1 MDIQDH
7 HKLLQ
12 VPSWIPS
19 ALNFMVGGV
28 NALFGLA
35 SELCKTEWH
44 AHVPSLKKNYRSK
57 KISLIKTIELLKNY
71 LPIIKTVPT
80 AIPPP

>member
-1 MDIQDH
+1 MA
-7 HKLLQ
+7 LQ
-12 VPSWIPS
+12 VI
-19 ALNFMVGGV
+19 
-28 NALFGLA
+28 
-35 SELCKTEWH
+35 CKTEWH